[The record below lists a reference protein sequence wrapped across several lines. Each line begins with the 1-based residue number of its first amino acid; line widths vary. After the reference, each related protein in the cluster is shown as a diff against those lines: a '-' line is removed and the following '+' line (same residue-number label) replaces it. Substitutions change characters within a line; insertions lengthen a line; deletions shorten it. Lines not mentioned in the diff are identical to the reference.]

1 MNDNGQSYFF
11 QTQSDT
17 LFVNDDTN
25 TVGVNV
31 EVTPYDLEVK
41 DTVRTSNLLADNVSA
56 CNLLQGL
63 TINAQSNLCWGG
75 HSLYEPYPQDQ
86 TDWDDLI
93 PFTGDDEGMIHH
105 SWIRK
110 PLSGKDVLTDLWN
123 LADAGFDVA
132 ETIADAIQFFQGA
145 SNALTQGA
153 INAIQELLD
162 NALENSNQ
170 SLSINWA
177 NLRDKPIAR
186 SGYKVGM
193 NGDLLF
199 SSNASLKVLNSGYI
213 TDQWNNL
220 NFVGNNPTGATLI
233 DFGNRQAYFKDITLS
248 NNEGRNTLYTVDE
261 IVTDSNFKIGDIRF
275 YQSNI
280 NNSAS
285 NISINGVQMLEND
298 LTLSVVKADQM
309 NAFSYYDPTGTGA
322 SLGFFGSETTLRHIR
337 TPLASN
343 IADRVYLTLRLK
355 DSEMSFE
362 KLSACNTK
370 TILFQVNSNGEFYT
384 YSNLRTN
391 APFTIRAIANSI
403 DDYPREGLTFL
414 TENNFRYIR
423 RRVVL
428 GSNEDTISASFSSNG
443 LLLGERASLFGKV
456 ESVILNPL
464 LSNAI
469 TKYPRLEYSFS
480 NGLTYGYGFSN
491 HPLNGDFDIFKV
503 SYKGE
508 ITTLNH
514 QNFLMKQILN
524 SNADLTTNLLV
535 NDRISLSS
543 NGLTIS
549 NLAVN
554 SNGSMTFANM
564 PFLTEA
570 GALIRRAFAD
580 PASNQGFSVS
590 PTGFV
595 NVNATNFQITNEGQ
609 LSTRMPITASNINTS
624 NLTATSNLVALSN
637 MTIGT
642 TTPTERLTLQGG
654 NIAIRNATVNNA
666 NGHNHGG
673 IVWYGLNRTT
683 GNASAKIL
691 STSTAWDDA
700 GDLRFITSDGADD
713 GFERMCIA
721 QAGNVGIGTTSPS
734 TLLDVNGRT
743 TLRTD
748 VSLMSNN
755 STWGN
760 SAGRQLYMRYST
772 NGTQDASYIQSIDRS
787 VGTYYNMAL
796 EGSNIALGGLNSL
809 TNPQVYIQTTLGR
822 VGINTTNPVYN
833 LDVNSNFNA
842 TTINEFGVPLINKYA
857 LSNALSNVS
866 SNLTTFSN
874 WSSCNFVG
882 LSNAFSNT
890 QSNFATY
897 SNNIQASISSLS
909 NWTDATFRKKSVN
922 VPWSEISGKPNFTSD
937 SNGDALS
944 IGGLVLGSA
953 GLLFGGTAL
962 LNQNGQLT
970 SALQN
975 VAGSLK
981 LNPSGYSR
989 FDDGIQLL
997 DKISIDPSGAISAVT
1012 GSFKYSQFTDAVKIG
1027 TLSLTLSNDQIIW
1040 TSNTT
1045 SNAILSSNALVVRN
1059 NQPFTFSNANMI
1071 FTCNIGVGTTTPLE
1085 QIEATTAIRSPIFLS
1100 ANPGHYYGNGWK
1112 FVGGAWS
1119 NYTSQGGYVL
1129 RNGGTGECFQ
1139 VWTGSNALTQQ
1150 LTVLSTG
1157 NVGIGTNAPV
1167 QKLDVNG
1174 GMRTSS
1180 NALINNSVIV
1190 GDVGFGSGFAGLCHS
1205 SLSNTSSNNYGF
1217 IQASDGNTFLNAS
1230 SNRQIFMRLGNI
1242 DQAYI
1247 NSNGFG
1253 IGTTAP
1259 QAKFHIISSTGSN
1272 VVVARF
1278 QGGGGAGNSYHIDL
1292 ASYVSGTTGL
1302 PTARMTL
1309 FDENFSSH
1317 IIFSSKNTGADSNPL
1332 TERMRIKPDGNVGIG
1347 TNNPQYRL
1355 DVAGDARCSNLTMG
1369 LSNVFARLNVA
1380 LSGSPAVGG
1389 YYAWFGWSNEV
1400 VRVAVV
1406 DETAIG
1412 SKPGGLMTFGNAGLG
1427 LYGKG
1432 GPVRF
1437 FNYTDSETMRINNA
1451 GSVGIGTTNP
1461 SFTLDVVGTIN
1472 SSQLLYEG
1480 GNALLTKYA
1489 LSNTVNN
1496 LQTQT
1501 NWTSNALSNYTPIN
1515 LGVFSSNTAQW
1526 TSNNY
1531 VALSNTYYST
1541 SNNFA
1546 DKYWTFSN
1554 SLVTTN
1560 SNVSISNLLITA
1572 NEIKHISSPSNTGL
1586 SFDNNGSAFVRVG
1599 TGRFFDIQNQ
1609 NNDILGR
1616 VIDGAFG
1623 FFSFRRD
1630 VIASCNL
1637 AVGGVTNISACNYLE
1652 FGTGVANKEENAGR
1666 IAYQR
1671 FSSNLDIVGAGSAF
1685 GGFRKVKIWDILNL
1699 NVGMEAD
1706 GDLNIQ
1712 AGATGDIKWGASNI
1726 TWGGVRNNGNVIVRN
1741 RLIMNSGTVGATTH
1755 GWALAFANSNLGIW
1769 RADNQNYLLGTIDG
1783 SSNIVDM
1790 KMNGDVVVSRGDFT
1804 INNRGSSFIV
1814 RPGFRAGVSNASYTE
1829 IDTNGGTYFWD
1840 SVEINGN
1847 MSAVSKNFVIP
1858 HPLNSTKKL
1867 IHASVEA
1874 PRLDLMYSGV
1884 VKLEKGKAIVN
1895 IDTESCP
1902 NSPMSNGTFERLTRN
1917 HRVYLQNNQGF
1928 TAVKGKVVG
1937 GTLEIE
1943 AQNNGCDDEIH
1954 WLIIAERQDDGIKQ
1968 SATTDKNGNLTTEQD
1983 A

>member
-193 NGDLLF
+193 NGDLMF
-199 SSNASLKVLNSGYI
+199 SSNAKLGVLNSGFI

-220 NFVGNNPTGATLI
+220 QFVGNNPTGATLI

-423 RRVVL
+423 RRVVF

-691 STSTAWDDA
+691 SASTAWDDA

-1012 GSFKYSQFTDAVKIG
+1012 GSFKYSQFTDAVKVG
-1027 TLSLTLSNDQIIW
+1027 LLSLTLSNDQIIW

-1045 SNAILSSNALVVRN
+1045 SNMVLSSNALVVRN
-1059 NQPFTFSNANMI
+1059 NQPFTFSNANML
-1071 FTCNIGVGTTTPLE
+1071 FTCNVGIGTNTPSHRLDVSGAVRTT
-1085 QIEATTAIRSPIFLS
+1085 
-1100 ANPGHYYGNGWK
+1100 
-1112 FVGGAWS
+1112 
-1119 NYTSQGGYVL
+1119 
-1129 RNGGTGECFQ
+1129 
-1139 VWTGSNALTQQ
+1139 SNALINNNLLIGEMGFGVNYQGICHSSLSNTSLLNYGFIQGANGDTFLNGGSNSRIYLRLGNTDQAHINSNGLGIGTINPLSRLSIQNGNITITNAVANNSNGHNHGGIAWYGLNRGLGNASAKIISLADGWDDGGNLTFITSSGADDGFERMRITETGNVGIGTSNPSYLLDVIGSANASNIFENGVALTTKYVLSNTMSNYAQ
-1150 LTVLSTG
+1150 LTQSVFSSNTAVWGSNNSSNLTPLTTVNTHSNAVWTQLSSTSNVAYTDRNWTKNG
-1157 NVGIGTNAPV
+1157 SVVFTNSNVGIGTNAP
-1167 QKLDVNG
+1167 LARLHTLSPAG
-1174 GMRTSS
+1174 
-1180 NALINNSVIV
+1180 NN
-1190 GDVGFGSGFAGLCHS
+1190 
-1205 SLSNTSSNNYGF
+1205 
-1217 IQASDGNTFLNAS
+1217 
-1230 SNRQIFMRLGNI
+1230 
-1242 DQAYI
+1242 
-1247 NSNGFG
+1247 
-1253 IGTTAP
+1253 
-1259 QAKFHIISSTGSN
+1259 IIL
-1272 VVVARF
+1272 ARF
-1278 QGGGGAGNSYHIDL
+1278 QGGGGAGNAYHIDL
-1292 ASYVSGTTGL
+1292 ATYVGTTGL
-1302 PTARMTL
+1302 PTSRMTL
-1309 FDENFSSH
+1309 LDDNFSSH
-1317 IIFSSKNTGADSNPL
+1317 IIFSSKNTGADANPL
-1332 TERMRIKPDGNVGIG
+1332 VERMRIQPTGNVGIG
-1347 TNNPQYRL
+1347 TSSPSYRL
-1355 DVAGDARCSNLTMG
+1355 DVNGDANAT
-1369 LSNVFARLNVA
+1369 NVR
-1380 LSGSPAVGG
+1380 
-1389 YYAWFGWSNEV
+1389 
-1400 VRVAVV
+1400 
-1406 DETAIG
+1406 
-1412 SKPGGLMTFGNAGLG
+1412 
-1427 LYGKG
+1427 
-1432 GPVRF
+1432 
-1437 FNYTDSETMRINNA
+1437 
-1451 GSVGIGTTNP
+1451 
-1461 SFTLDVVGTIN
+1461 
-1472 SSQLLYEG
+1472 EG
-1480 GNALLTKYA
+1480 GVLLSSKYA
-1489 LSNTVNN
+1489 LSNT
-1496 LQTQT
+1496 
-1501 NWTSNALSNYTPIN
+1501 LSNYTP
-1515 LGVFSSNTAQW
+1515 LQVGVFNSNTSVWSSNTSVW
-1526 TSNNY
+1526 SSNTSSS
-1531 VALSNTYYST
+1531 LSNAYYSS
-1541 SNNFA
+1541 SNTIFG
-1546 DKYWTFSN
+1546 DRYWTFIDN
-1554 SLVTTN
+1554 KVLTL
-1560 SNVSISNLLITA
+1560 SNVSVSQSN
-1572 NEIKHISSPSNTGL
+1572 
-1586 SFDNNGSAFVRVG
+1586 F
-1599 TGRFFDIQNQ
+1599 
-1609 NNDILGR
+1609 
-1616 VIDGAFG
+1616 
-1623 FFSFRRD
+1623 
-1630 VIASCNL
+1630 
-1637 AVGGVTNISACNYLE
+1637 LE
-1652 FGTGVANKEENAGR
+1652 FGTGITKEENAGR

-1671 FSSNLDIVGAGSAF
+1671 FSNGLDIIGAGSNV
-1685 GGFRKVKIWDILNL
+1685 GELRRVRIWDILDVGGGIVRGQNGSGIRIGDMGLGSNNVAISHNALSNTTNTYALYQTSLGETHL
-1699 NVGMEAD
+1699 NSASGRKLFFKINNATAMAVNSNG
-1706 GDLNIQ
+1706 NI
-1712 AGATGDIKWGASNI
+1712 GIGTASPSNRLHI
-1726 TWGGVRNNGNVIVRN
+1726 ANGNFMLDNNG
-1741 RLIMNSGTVGATTH
+1741 TV
-1755 GWALAFANSNLGIW
+1755 LGISP
-1769 RADNQNYLLGTIDG
+1769 GTTLELPA
-1783 SSNIVDM
+1783 NI
-1790 KMNGDVVVSRGDFT
+1790 SR
-1804 INNRGSSFIV
+1804 
-1814 RPGFRAGVSNASYTE
+1814 
-1829 IDTNGGTYFWD
+1829 
-1840 SVEINGN
+1840 
-1847 MSAVSKNFVIP
+1847 SAVYYEVQSTAFTGEPADKRLHVFDNSVSVLYTLSASSKNFKIP
-1858 HPLNSTKKL
+1858 HPVNSNKTL

-1874 PRLDLMYSGV
+1874 PQLDLIYSGV
-1884 VKLEKGKAIVN
+1884 VKLNNGKAIVN
-1895 IDTESCP
+1895 IDVDSCP
-1902 NSPMSNGTFERLTRN
+1902 HSPMTEGTFEALTRN
-1917 HRVYLQNNQGF
+1917 PRIYLQNNDGF

-1937 GTLEIE
+1937 GTIEIE
-1943 AQNNGCDDEIH
+1943 AQNKGCDDNIN
-1954 WLIIAERQDDGIKQ
+1954 WLIIAERKDERMMN
-1968 SATTDKNGNLTTEQD
+1968 SSTTNENGHLITEY
-1983 A
+1983 